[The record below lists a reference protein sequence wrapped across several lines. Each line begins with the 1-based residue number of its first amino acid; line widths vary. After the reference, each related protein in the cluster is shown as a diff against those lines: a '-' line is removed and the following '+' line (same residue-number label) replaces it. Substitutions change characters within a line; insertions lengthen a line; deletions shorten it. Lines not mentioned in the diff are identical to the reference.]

1 MGTLTYFLGGEAG
14 LILGILSVLLSLAS
28 IIIIWIN
35 VVAITNQNKNAIRS
49 ERNERFKNA
58 IEQLGNSKNAIVLG
72 GIYTLHRIA
81 KDDKSY
87 RENIFNIFCAF
98 VRDTTTTVDYQAK
111 YKEKPSEPIQAI
123 LNILCVNKK
132 DFKLYRTAESKLL
145 VDFSSAYLS
154 GADLWG
160 ANLTNANLSETNL
173 TNAILMKANLTNA
186 YLREVNLTNAKLY
199 NANLT
204 NAFLDFAN
212 LTNAYLW
219 DANLT
224 NAYLNFANL
233 TNVDL
238 EDSNLKG
245 AYSSGFKY
253 GSFEEQINSRIGKE
267 TDLSKIENGYDPE
280 NPPFEGKPI
289 FGAYTK
295 EEAEVM
301 IKKYND
307 DMKK

>member
-87 RENIFNIFCAF
+87 RKNIFTTFCAF

-173 TNAILMKANLTNA
+173 TNAILMKANLTN
-186 YLREVNLTNAKLY
+186 
-199 NANLT
+199 
-204 NAFLDFAN
+204 
-212 LTNAYLW
+212 
-219 DANLT
+219 
-224 NAYLNFANL
+224 
-233 TNVDL
+233 VDL